1 MMDLEIASLTRQRI
15 LNTEASLLDEGKM
28 FLVVMII
35 YFLVINVFKGK
46 QDKKAV
52 ELRTV
57 L

>member
-15 LNTEASLLDEGKM
+15 LNTEALLLDEGKM

-46 QDKKAV
+46 QDKKPV
-52 ELRTV
+52 EIRTV